1 MTQLPAAYLELDPEY
16 AVRSYFKD
24 PEWMFKTGMGGILNA
39 IALVLTGM
47 MAQSQWWIPVAM
59 VVSAVVNGYL
69 LRVAKRRQ
77 EDPREN
83 LPDWNG
89 WGELLFGGLTW
100 MAVQFSW
107 HCLAAIPITIA
118 LIMGIVGISAY
129 ANSVATVALLMAT
142 LLLVLLSVGLATHFM
157 LSYLML
163 NFGKAERLSAAFNFG
178 KVIIYA
184 IRFPRPMITAWILS
198 FELQFFAVLLPAAT
212 VVGVALIPS
221 TLFAA
226 QLVSVT
232 IMAQVWNSA
241 EASAAAA
248 RALVEKKAD

>member
-1 MTQLPAAYLELDPEY
+1 MRQLPTAYLELDPEY

-24 PEWMFKTGMGGILNA
+24 PEWMFKTGMGGIFNA
-39 IALVLTGM
+39 VALVLAGM
-47 MAQSQWWIPVAM
+47 MVQSQWWLPVAM

-69 LRVAKRRQ
+69 LRVAKKRQ

-107 HCLAAIPITIA
+107 HVMAAIPITIA
-118 LIMGIVGISAY
+118 LIIGIVSISAY
-129 ANSVATVALLMAT
+129 ANSVPTVALLMAI
-142 LLLVLLSVGLATHFM
+142 LMVVVLLVGLGTHFL

-163 NFGKAERLSAAFNFG
+163 NFGRTERLSAGFNFG

-184 IRFPRPMITAWILS
+184 IRYPRQMITAWILS
-198 FELQFFAVLLPAAT
+198 FELQLFAVLLPAMT

-241 EASAAAA
+241 EASAASA
-248 RALVEKKAD
+248 RAQVEKKAG